1 MLGSNEGLI
10 LPVTHYV
17 VAKAPSCP
25 HGECFPT
32 LFIETNGESGG
43 HAKANQWALQNRG
56 LRAQNTIAADLRV
69 LGRLHDYH
77 LVGWLGE
84 VIRTIDLRQFLLS
97 YLHVRLQGT
106 ALIEPLKHLCWAPAP
121 FTTVRSEFRIL
132 VRYLVSQENS
142 EHRDILSLFSSN
154 EVKAIRNL
162 CEESTKQT
170 LLSHLAAA
178 SARWAELFGEKLP
191 MPSFPIRDTS
201 ARSSTYL
208 VDRTMDLEEV
218 QELVDMEANPFYK
231 AIWLL
236 AAFGGPRS
244 SEILHMWQCDV
255 LPPTSGELITGYR
268 LSTPLVLIA
277 NPTESRYTGDLTRL
291 GKTRSQ
297 HLQAKYGLESRNMVS
312 GYRHVGWKH
321 PIETDRNLRTSQVF
335 WSDERQ
341 ANAFAETIAEVR
353 HFHSKNRT
361 SERHPWLWVN
371 SRAGSGFGS
380 PIASSQLRKAFDRA
394 CKRAGLRPH
403 INGRRPHGL
412 RHAYKLQLE
421 LAGLTRKQIQIAMRH
436 QSIESQDDYGRETRE
451 LRRRLDIWSK
461 EDTSWR

>member
-1 MLGSNEGLI
+1 MNGPKEGLI
-10 LPVTHYV
+10 LPITYHV
-17 VAKAPSCP
+17 VETVPTSP
-25 HGECFPT
+25 HGGCFPT
-32 LFIETNGESGG
+32 LFIETAGEYVQ
-43 HAKANQWALQNRG
+43 HAKANRWAHDNRP
-56 LRAQNTIAADLRV
+56 LRAQKTIAADLRV

-84 VIRTIDLRQFLLS
+84 VIRPIDLRQFLLS

-132 VRYLVSQENS
+132 VRHLASQESS
-142 EHRDILSLFSSN
+142 EHRDILSLFSSD
-154 EVKAIRNL
+154 EVKAIGKV
-162 CEESTKQT
+162 CETSNKQS
-170 LLSHLAAA
+170 LLSHLAAG

-208 VDRTMDLEEV
+208 VDRTMDHKEV
-218 QELVDMEANPFYK
+218 QELVDREENPFYK

-255 LPPTSGELITGYR
+255 LPPTSGELLTGYR
-268 LSTPLVLIA
+268 LSTPLVVIA
-277 NPTESRYTGDLTRL
+277 NPTESRYTGDLTDL
-291 GKTRSQ
+291 GMTRSQ
-297 HLQAKYGLESRNMVS
+297 HLKAKYGLEPRNMVS

-321 PIETDRNLRTSQVF
+321 PIETDRNLRASLVF

-341 ANAFAETIAEVR
+341 AKAFAEAIAEVR
-353 HFHSKNRT
+353 HFHTNNWT

-371 SRAGSGFGS
+371 SRVGPGFGL

-394 CKRAGLRPH
+394 CLRAGLRPH

-436 QSIESQDDYGRETRE
+436 QSIESQDDYGRETQE
-451 LRRRLDIWSK
+451 LRRSLEIWHKRDASCG
-461 EDTSWR
+461 